1 MDRPAA
7 GDEGGEPAGP
17 DSPKELKARALR
29 LLMRREHS
37 RAELSKRLLPHAES
51 AEAVELLIEEL
62 VQKKFLS
69 EDRMAEARAHVLA
82 RKYGASR
89 VRHDLAAKGVAE
101 ETIERVAAEARSTEL
116 ERAIA
121 IFRRKFREPAGSPQ
135 DRARR
140 MRFLASRGFSSDT
153 IRKVIAESGKDDPDE

>member
-1 MDRPAA
+1 
-7 GDEGGEPAGP
+7 
-17 DSPKELKARALR
+17 
-29 LLMRREHS
+29 MRREHS
-37 RAELSKRLLPHAES
+37 RVELARKLAPHAES
-51 AEAVELLIEEL
+51 EEALELLLDEL

-69 EDRMAEARAHVLA
+69 EDRMAEARAHVLS

-89 VRHDLAAKGVAE
+89 VRHDLSAKGVAE

-116 ERAIA
+116 ERALA
-121 IFRRKFREPAGSPQ
+121 IFRRKFREPAGTPQ

-153 IRKVIAESGKDDPDE
+153 IRKVLAQSGKDQPGEETFD